1 VSTLQLLENIVDIY
15 MPDMK
20 YADTEIAEKLSGVVN
35 YPAVNRRAVKEMHR
49 QVGDLKLNEK
59 GVAEK
64 GLLIRHLVLPDSL
77 SGTGEII
84 NFITNEISKNTY
96 LNLMNQYRPEYHA
109 MQFLSLSR
117 RISQE
122 EYLTAVKQALGAG
135 IKRLD

>member
-1 VSTLQLLENIVDIY
+1 MLEGIVDIY

-20 YADTEIAEKLSGVVN
+20 YADAEIAEKLSGVVN
-35 YPAVNRRAVKEMHR
+35 YPAVNQRAVKEMHR

-64 GLLIRHLVLPDSL
+64 GLLIRHLVLPDGL